1 MAKLN
6 NTIQGKNHMNELE
19 LYKRLAMEKATK
31 WLQVKIPP
39 VLDEILSMQE
49 NKSEYVKNLIIAD
62 WERQTAVKDEGQ

>member
-1 MAKLN
+1 
-6 NTIQGKNHMNELE
+6 MNEIE

-62 WERQTAVKDEGQ
+62 WERQTAVRDGE